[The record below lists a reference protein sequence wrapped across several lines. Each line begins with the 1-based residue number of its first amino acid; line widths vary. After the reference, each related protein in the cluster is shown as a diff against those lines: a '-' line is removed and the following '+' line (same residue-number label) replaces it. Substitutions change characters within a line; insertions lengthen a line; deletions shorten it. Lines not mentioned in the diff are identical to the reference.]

1 MENAEMIDRPLPP
14 RWRGSMKLARL
25 LVRIA
30 LGALFIFAGITKA
43 YDPGAFAI
51 EIQRYNLIPWMPAAL
66 ASIYLPWLEIILGAL
81 LVVKRFERGTLLL
94 IGCLLLVFTFAL
106 ASATVRGLGI
116 DCGCFGKAFAATG
129 TIFPLVRNVVLL
141 ALTVFLWLDPN
152 D

>member
-1 MENAEMIDRPLPP
+1 VENAEMIERPHPPFRP
-14 RWRGSMKLARL
+14 RWMKLARL

-30 LGALFIFAGITKA
+30 LGALFIFAGATKA
-43 YDPGAFAI
+43 YDPGTFAI
-51 EIQRYNLIPWMPAAL
+51 EIERYNLVPWMPAAL
-66 ASIYLPWLEIILGAL
+66 ASIYLPWLEIILGVL
-81 LVVKRFERGTLLL
+81 LIVKRFERGALLL

-141 ALTVFLWLDPN
+141 VLTVFLWLDSQ
-152 D
+152 